1 MKRVLYVFIVSLL
14 MLAASEKN
22 ADAQFASI
30 TFDPTNW
37 TTALDQ
43 LSSAMDVAAQGME
56 QFNSFKEVIDQSKD
70 FIMKFSTIYGGVS
83 GAMNTFET
91 IRFQV
96 RFMQSIYNGI
106 QYISAHSMEMNDLL
120 SAAQYSLMFMR
131 SSIVIVQEIK
141 ELLPVLLNLGKEGTG
156 VDRLSQIVDGYS
168 SKIYDCYCT
177 SANGILNIINGMER
191 VSARRSFDDLMNSMV
206 LY

>member
-1 MKRVLYVFIVSLL
+1 MKRVLFVLIGSLL
-14 MLAASEKN
+14 MLVASEKN
-22 ADAQFASI
+22 ANAQFASI

-43 LSSAMDVAAQGME
+43 LSSAMDVAAQSME

-70 FIMKFSTIYGGVS
+70 FVMKFSTLYGAVS
-83 GAMNTFET
+83 GAMTTFESIKFQ
-91 IRFQV
+91 IRFL
-96 RFMQSIYNGI
+96 QSIYNGV

-131 SSIVIVQEIK
+131 SSIVIVQEIR
-141 ELLPVLLNLGKEGTG
+141 ELVPVLVNLGREGTG
-156 VDRLSQIVDGYS
+156 IDRLSQITDNYS

-191 VSARRSFDDLMNSMV
+191 ISARRSFDDLMNNLV
-206 LY
+206 IY